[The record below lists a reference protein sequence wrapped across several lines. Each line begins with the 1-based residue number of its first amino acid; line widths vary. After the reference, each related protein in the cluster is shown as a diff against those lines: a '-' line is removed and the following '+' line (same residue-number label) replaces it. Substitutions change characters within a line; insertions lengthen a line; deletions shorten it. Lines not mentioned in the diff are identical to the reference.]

1 MNARILIVDDDPQ
14 IREVLQIA
22 LERGGYDND
31 WAGNAKAAQAKI
43 ASVAPD
49 LIVLDIG
56 LPGMDG
62 LELCR
67 NIRRSSEIPV
77 LFLSA
82 RADEIDRVLGLEL
95 GADDYVTKPF
105 SPRELLARIKVI
117 LKRTGHDAQ
126 TGPRLRHGALE
137 IEPSAQHCWFDNRAI
152 NLTPSELAILHK
164 AMMQPNALVTRRDL
178 SQLLYGDN
186 LNASPRTVDSH
197 LRNLRRKLAEA
208 GCRDAIE
215 TRHGQGIRLGPCE
228 A

>member
-1 MNARILIVDDDPQ
+1 MSARILIVDDDPQ

-22 LERGGYDND
+22 LERGEYVHD
-31 WAGNAKAAQAKI
+31 WAGTATAALAKI
-43 ASVAPD
+43 ARGAPD

-62 LELCR
+62 LELCQQL
-67 NIRRSSEIPV
+67 RRTSEVPI

-117 LKRTGHDAQ
+117 LKRVGKDGAAVT
-126 TGPRLRHGALE
+126 RLRHGALE
-137 IEPSAQHCWFDNRAI
+137 IEPDAQICRFAGVPLE
-152 NLTPSELAILHK
+152 LTPSELAILQK
-164 AMMQPNALVTRRDL
+164 AMSQPSALVSRRDL
-178 SQLLYGDN
+178 GQLLYGN
-186 LNASPRTVDSH
+186 NVNASPRTVDSH
-197 LRNLRRKLAEA
+197 LRNLRRKLSDA
-208 GCRDAIE
+208 GCKDAIE